1 MPAKA
6 KKADDA
12 DITFEDAAEKL
23 EAIVEAMESEEL
35 PLEKLL
41 VQYEEG
47 TKLVK
52 VCESKLQAAE
62 KRISQ
67 LEENLEGDQR
77 TGARQKIDGTA
88 AGRIGGGSAVG
99 IDRHAGQ
106 DGWAFGAESW
116 RGRIDYRHAQGLYH
130 AKR

>member
-23 EAIVEAMESEEL
+23 ETIVEAMESEEL

-41 VQYEEG
+41 VQHEEG

-62 KRISQ
+62 KRITQ
-67 LEENLEGDQR
+67 LEENLEGELA
-77 TGARQKIDGTA
+77 ARPVTLEGED
-88 AGRIGGGSAVG
+88 
-99 IDRHAGQ
+99 
-106 DGWAFGAESW
+106 E
-116 RGRIDYRHAQGLYH
+116 
-130 AKR
+130 

>member
-6 KKADDA
+6 KKADEA

-62 KRISQ
+62 KRITQ
-67 LEENLEGDQR
+67 LEENLEGELA
-77 TGARQKIDGTA
+77 ARPVTLEGED
-88 AGRIGGGSAVG
+88 
-99 IDRHAGQ
+99 D
-106 DGWAFGAESW
+106 
-116 RGRIDYRHAQGLYH
+116 
-130 AKR
+130 

>member
-23 EAIVEAMESEEL
+23 GTIVEAMESEEL

-41 VQYEEG
+41 VQLEEG

-62 KRISQ
+62 KRITQ
-67 LEENLEGDQR
+67 LEENPEGELAARPVTLEGED
-77 TGARQKIDGTA
+77 
-88 AGRIGGGSAVG
+88 
-99 IDRHAGQ
+99 
-106 DGWAFGAESW
+106 E
-116 RGRIDYRHAQGLYH
+116 
-130 AKR
+130 

>member
-6 KKADDA
+6 KRADDA

-23 EAIVEAMESEEL
+23 ETIVEAMESEEL

-62 KRISQ
+62 KRITQ
-67 LEENLEGDQR
+67 LEENLEGELA
-77 TGARQKIDGTA
+77 ARPVTLEGED
-88 AGRIGGGSAVG
+88 
-99 IDRHAGQ
+99 D
-106 DGWAFGAESW
+106 
-116 RGRIDYRHAQGLYH
+116 
-130 AKR
+130 

>member
-23 EAIVEAMESEEL
+23 ETIVEAMESEEL

-52 VCESKLQAAE
+52 VCEAKLQAAE
-62 KRISQ
+62 KRITQ
-67 LEENLEGDQR
+67 LEENLEGELA
-77 TGARQKIDGTA
+77 ARPVTLEGED
-88 AGRIGGGSAVG
+88 
-99 IDRHAGQ
+99 
-106 DGWAFGAESW
+106 E
-116 RGRIDYRHAQGLYH
+116 
-130 AKR
+130 

>member
-23 EAIVEAMESEEL
+23 ETIVEAMESEEL

-62 KRISQ
+62 KRITQ
-67 LEENLEGDQR
+67 LEENLEGELA
-77 TGARQKIDGTA
+77 ARPVTLEGEGD
-88 AGRIGGGSAVG
+88 
-99 IDRHAGQ
+99 
-106 DGWAFGAESW
+106 
-116 RGRIDYRHAQGLYH
+116 
-130 AKR
+130 

>member
-23 EAIVEAMESEEL
+23 EAIVEAMESEEW

-52 VCESKLQAAE
+52 VCESKLQAAQ
-62 KRISQ
+62 KRITQ
-67 LEENLEGDQR
+67 LEENLEGELA
-77 TGARQKIDGTA
+77 ARPVTLEGED
-88 AGRIGGGSAVG
+88 
-99 IDRHAGQ
+99 D
-106 DGWAFGAESW
+106 
-116 RGRIDYRHAQGLYH
+116 
-130 AKR
+130 

>member
-62 KRISQ
+62 KRITQ
-67 LEENLEGDQR
+67 LEENLEGELA
-77 TGARQKIDGTA
+77 ARPETLEGED
-88 AGRIGGGSAVG
+88 
-99 IDRHAGQ
+99 D
-106 DGWAFGAESW
+106 
-116 RGRIDYRHAQGLYH
+116 
-130 AKR
+130 